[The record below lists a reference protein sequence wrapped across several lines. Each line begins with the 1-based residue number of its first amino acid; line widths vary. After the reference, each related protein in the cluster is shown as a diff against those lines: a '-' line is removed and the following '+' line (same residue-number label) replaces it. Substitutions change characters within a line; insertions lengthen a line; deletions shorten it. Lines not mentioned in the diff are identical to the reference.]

1 MAKMYHRNGHLS
13 VNLLLLLWILFVDCP
28 SVLTEL
34 RAGWIGRG
42 SKVEE
47 TRAHPYR
54 APRATKI
61 NQDGPTQ
68 ELSSSAAD
76 TMLGDDGTQD
86 HGKILFY
93 RRGYTAT
100 IREDATVGETVLTLQ
115 AFFKDQRT
123 SAEAANIIYHIK
135 QRKKSEESSDI
146 PFHVDKATGEV
157 RLSRALTPG
166 AYTVTFLGYARDK
179 RQPKNKA
186 VCKVKIRVVNVGR
199 FRFISK
205 KFNGSI
211 EENSVGEINASI
223 KVRNTK
229 VGLPVRYA
237 LRNVTPDDGSGFF
250 GINVTTGSVWV
261 FRSLDREYHKRYEL
275 NVVAICG
282 EEQDE
287 ANLILSVLDVND
299 NPPRFPYDILRMYV
313 YENVNVSISGETI
326 VNASD
331 IDEGQNAVV
340 RYRILQGAR
349 GIIKVEPSSGQLY
362 NRYHIDYERVKKFRL
377 IVAAYS
383 GTLFTTVRVFIHV
396 IDRNDNAP
404 EVPNFEVFYNGLP
417 DDILSGTELA
427 RIPARDIDSEGKL
440 RFVILGD
447 AADQQQTDS
456 QVTGKN
462 DLLQVDS
469 LTGTLRFKPK
479 VHRLEV
485 SEENQGSTEV
495 TVFVSDGVHGR
506 TARCR
511 LELTSVSEAM
521 IANSVNVRIPGVTQ
535 DEFLQSGGIGKLRM
549 ALSELLDAHK
559 LNIFNI
565 REMTEDGHPIV
576 NISFSARNNE
586 NGFLSPRQI
595 VNTIFFKRDQLQLL
609 CGLLVIPA
617 EDDRCLYETCGGYQR
632 CMSRKTHTG
641 GSSVSSR
648 NSKSSVTFHG
658 INPSVVQWC
667 ECPDPHTNNNCSEPL
682 DFCHSKPCVNGGT
695 CERTDDGYV
704 CVCPLGYAGTNCEMD
719 FERGQCFDGACKHH
733 GVCENQ
739 RNGGFKCYCRVGFD
753 GARCEMTARHFPT
766 GAYMAFPTITH
777 RSYMILSLNFSTLQT
792 DGMIMYIGRYSQQH
806 DFLALEIIGSQ
817 VAFSFAVG
825 RLIMRVMVGVR
836 GGVSDGNWHV
846 IKLDY
851 RDKIVEV
858 LLDHCAT
865 GGEPSS
871 SEDDELSNDPCIAFA
886 TQAVDVTTWFLDV
899 NTPLLVGSLPA
910 QQQETRI
917 LNEDF
922 IGCIK
927 DVMINNRML
936 DFAESLFDHNTE
948 PGCPIS
954 RYR

>member
-1 MAKMYHRNGHLS
+1 MIEHKLSTTRSFQCNHHNSRSYSDIRNDFTNSLM
-13 VNLLLLLWILFVDCP
+13 LFV
-28 SVLTEL
+28 LL
-34 RAGWIGRG
+34 IFFAF
-42 SKVEE
+42 
-47 TRAHPYR
+47 
-54 APRATKI
+54 
-61 NQDGPTQ
+61 
-68 ELSSSAAD
+68 
-76 TMLGDDGTQD
+76 
-86 HGKILFY
+86 LFI
-93 RRGYTAT
+93 T
-100 IREDATVGETVLTLQ
+100 
-115 AFFKDQRT
+115 
-123 SAEAANIIYHIK
+123 EAANIIYHIK
-135 QRKKSEESSDI
+135 QKKKSEESSDI

-331 IDEGQNAVV
+331 VDEGENAVV

-447 AADQQQTDS
+447 AADEQQTDS
-456 QVTGKN
+456 QVTGRN

-495 TVFVSDGVHGR
+495 TVFVSGMS
-506 TARCR
+506 
-511 LELTSVSEAM
+511 L
-521 IANSVNVRIPGVTQ
+521 
-535 DEFLQSGGIGKLRM
+535 
-549 ALSELLDAHK
+549 AH
-559 LNIFNI
+559 N
-565 REMTEDGHPIV
+565 
-576 NISFSARNNE
+576 
-586 NGFLSPRQI
+586 
-595 VNTIFFKRDQLQLL
+595 
-609 CGLLVIPA
+609 
-617 EDDRCLYETCGGYQR
+617 
-632 CMSRKTHTG
+632 
-641 GSSVSSR
+641 
-648 NSKSSVTFHG
+648 
-658 INPSVVQWC
+658 
-667 ECPDPHTNNNCSEPL
+667 
-682 DFCHSKPCVNGGT
+682 
-695 CERTDDGYV
+695 
-704 CVCPLGYAGTNCEMD
+704 
-719 FERGQCFDGACKHH
+719 
-733 GVCENQ
+733 
-739 RNGGFKCYCRVGFD
+739 
-753 GARCEMTARHFPT
+753 
-766 GAYMAFPTITH
+766 
-777 RSYMILSLNFSTLQT
+777 
-792 DGMIMYIGRYSQQH
+792 
-806 DFLALEIIGSQ
+806 
-817 VAFSFAVG
+817 
-825 RLIMRVMVGVR
+825 LI
-836 GGVSDGNWHV
+836 
-846 IKLDY
+846 
-851 RDKIVEV
+851 
-858 LLDHCAT
+858 
-865 GGEPSS
+865 
-871 SEDDELSNDPCIAFA
+871 
-886 TQAVDVTTWFLDV
+886 
-899 NTPLLVGSLPA
+899 
-910 QQQETRI
+910 
-917 LNEDF
+917 
-922 IGCIK
+922 
-927 DVMINNRML
+927 
-936 DFAESLFDHNTE
+936 
-948 PGCPIS
+948 
-954 RYR
+954 